1 MRPSGSLLQRTL
13 SLRLTLSH
21 KLSPSPVSPWPPVR
35 TAFDRWLMTELDEL
49 RLVPFS
55 VSRYTSG
62 HWLAKAL
69 DLTFASQR
77 MTVRLL
83 AAPAGQSTTHGDR
96 ELIEGYADG
105 VVELLDAC
113 NGLRERMGELGKY
126 TGSMYVASHYLD
138 QDPRKERISSSVAGR
153 RATVALAECEATEKR
168 CAELD
173 KPRDF
178 NLRKLGEKIAD
189 NAELAP
195 RNHQAST
202 DASLAELREA
212 LSGTLAMTQL
222 AVAVTGIAISFKT
235 RRKLPAV
242 QPGRQASGWGGKLQD
257 LHKAV
262 KEEFEKRRR
271 GGAAVLD
278 ELEAAAS
285 CVRSLRRAVAH
296 GDGREVGTS
305 VRLARRS
312 GPELE
317 ERMRSLGQKVDQVYR
332 QLIRIRVML
341 LDKLTQLPR
350 EGGLELNLGNER

>member
-1 MRPSGSLLQRTL
+1 MRPSCSLLRRTS
-13 SLRLTLSH
+13 SLRLTLSP
-21 KLSPSPVSPWPPVR
+21 KLAPSPVAPWPPVR
-35 TAFDRWLMTELDEL
+35 TAFDRWLMSELDEL

-62 HWLAKAL
+62 NWLAKAL
-69 DLTFASQR
+69 DLTFAVQR

-83 AAPAGQSTTHGDR
+83 ATPAGQSATHGDR
-96 ELIEGYADG
+96 KLIEGYADG

-113 NGLRERMGELGKY
+113 NGLRERMGELRKY
-126 TGSMYVASHYLD
+126 TGSLYAASHFLD
-138 QDPRKERISSSVAGR
+138 QDPRQERISSGVAA

-168 CAELD
+168 CDELD
-173 KPRDF
+173 KLRDF
-178 NLRKLGEKIAD
+178 NWRKLGEEIAG
-189 NAELAP
+189 NAEVLAP
-195 RNHQAST
+195 AHNHQAST
-202 DASLAELREA
+202 DASTAELREA

-222 AVAVTGIAISFKT
+222 AVAATWIAVSFKT
-235 RRKLPAV
+235 RRGLPAV
-242 QPGRQASGWGGKLQD
+242 QQPGRQASGWTGKLRD

-278 ELEAAAS
+278 ELEAAAF

-296 GDGREVGTS
+296 GDGREVGMS

-317 ERMRSLGQKVDQVYR
+317 ERTRSLGQKVDQVYR
-332 QLIRIRVML
+332 QLIRMRVML
-341 LDKLTQLPR
+341 LDKLTQLS
-350 EGGLELNLGNER
+350 LI

>member
-1 MRPSGSLLQRTL
+1 MRYSCSLLQRTL
-13 SLRLTLSH
+13 SLRLTLPH

-35 TAFDRWLMTELDEL
+35 TAFDRWLMSELDEL

-69 DLTFASQR
+69 DLTFAAQR

-83 AAPAGQSTTHGDR
+83 AAPAGQSTTHGYR

-113 NGLRERMGELGKY
+113 NGLRERMGELRKY

-138 QDPRKERISSSVAGR
+138 QDPRQERISSGGAGR
-153 RATVALAECEATEKR
+153 VTVALAECKATEKR
-168 CAELD
+168 CAELE
-173 KPRDF
+173 KLRDF

-189 NAELAP
+189 NAEPEP

-202 DASLAELREA
+202 DASPAELREA

-222 AVAVTGIAISFKT
+222 AIAVTGIAISFKT
-235 RRKLPAV
+235 RRRLLAV

-296 GDGREVGTS
+296 GDWREVGTS

-350 EGGLELNLGNER
+350 VGGLELNLGNER